1 MTLGRDPEIISL
13 DPWEDDDAAVAG
25 TAVVR
30 RSPTVFIRGS
40 RRWRLLNLAAI
51 AVAFVV
57 AVAPTFLLNP
67 IEARLVTRFVALCV
81 AMAGLQF
88 VVGWCRQL
96 SLCHGVFVGLGSY
109 TTTILVATHGRSHI
123 EGVLLSPFVGFLAG
137 ILIGLVALRIRA
149 LYLGPVTLSAAV
161 AFPTVVK
168 RFSWF
173 TGGSSGL
180 PILRDMRAPGFLH
193 QLGLSPER
201 PYRWVHVIVC
211 IIATLALV
219 VAHNLRHSTTGLVIR
234 AAATNPISAAASG
247 INVRRTRVLAYA
259 VGSAFGA
266 VGGSLLV
273 LETPIVSAD
282 SYDLFRSLGYYA
294 AVVVGGVGSLAGAA
308 IAAALLVGVPWI
320 IAVYD
325 VRLGPNLVFGLLL
338 ITVTS
343 LAPGGVVAALSA
355 KLAEVITVV
364 DPLPEPLGPVP
375 ARNVA
380 Q

>member
-1 MTLGRDPEIISL
+1 MR
-13 DPWEDDDAAVAG
+13 ARMR
-25 TAVVR
+25 VR
-30 RSPTVFIRGS
+30 
-40 RRWRLLNLAAI
+40 
-51 AVAFVV
+51 
-57 AVAPTFLLNP
+57 
-67 IEARLVTRFVALCV
+67 CV
-81 AMAGLQF
+81 HG
-88 VVGWCRQL
+88 GW
-96 SLCHGVFVGLGSY
+96 
-109 TTTILVATHGRSHI
+109 
-123 EGVLLSPFVGFLAG
+123 
-137 ILIGLVALRIRA
+137 
-149 LYLGPVTLSAAV
+149 
-161 AFPTVVK
+161 
-168 RFSWF
+168 
-173 TGGSSGL
+173 